1 MINLLHGDCLDKLK
15 TLDDGSIDL
24 TVTSPPY
31 DNLRTYNGFT
41 FDFENIAKELFRV
54 TKQGGVVVWVVG
66 DATINGSESGTSF
79 RQALY
84 FKDIGFNLHDT
95 MIYQKGSF
103 PPTFPKTKRYQ
114 NAFEYMF
121 ILSKG
126 TPKTFNGIQRDKS
139 PNSIYARKSKSSFRK
154 ADGSFTYNE
163 QIDTSKTTTIELNVW
178 KIDCGYMK
186 STKDKE
192 AYKHS
197 AIFPEKLAY
206 NHIITW
212 SNENDIV
219 LDPMMGSGTT
229 GKIAKQLKR
238 NFIGIEISKEYMNI
252 ATERINNG

>member
-15 TLDDGSIDL
+15 TLHDCSIDL

-54 TKQGGVVVWVVG
+54 TKQGGVIVWVVG

-79 RQALY
+79 KQALY

-121 ILSKG
+121 VLSKG

-139 PNSIYARKSKSSFRK
+139 PNSIYTRKSKSSFRK

-163 QIDTSKTTTIELNVW
+163 QIDTSKTTTIELNIW

-229 GKIAKQLKR
+229 GKIAKQLNR
-238 NFIGIEISKEYMNI
+238 NFIGIEISEEYINI